1 MTRRRAFVFQRM
13 TALGRS
19 RRYCRRV
26 THSKVGAVYNAGMH
40 PPIDSKLPKVG
51 TTIFTVMSKLAAEHG
66 AINLSQGFPDFE
78 PPERLLD
85 LATEHMHKSGRGV
98 GNQYAPMAGLAEL
111 RIAVAE
117 KVADYYGAHSVSPD
131 TDITITAGG
140 TEALFCAIQ
149 ALVRRDDE
157 VVLLDP
163 AYDSYEPAVELAGGR
178 AVHVPLRRPGFGI
191 DWQRLRDALSART
204 RLLIL
209 NFPHNPSGAT
219 LGPADLA
226 QLASLLRG
234 TNTFVL
240 ADEVY
245 EHMVFDGCVHR
256 SLLTHPELAAR
267 SFVVSSFGKTYHA
280 TGWKVGYCIAP
291 VGLTAEF
298 RKVHQFVQF
307 VVATPLQAAIADFMR
322 ECPQHA
328 RELPQFYQ
336 HKRDYFAGLL
346 AQTKLRF
353 EPAHS
358 TYFQLVD
365 YSAVSDLPD
374 TEFARL
380 LTTQHGVAAIPISV
394 FSAEPPASERI
405 VRFCFAKH
413 EATLDA
419 AAARLR
425 LL

>member
-1 MTRRRAFVFQRM
+1 M
-13 TALGRS
+13 
-19 RRYCRRV
+19 
-26 THSKVGAVYNAGMH
+26 
-40 PPIDSKLPKVG
+40 I
-51 TTIFTVMSKLAAEHG
+51 
-66 AINLSQGFPDFE
+66 
-78 PPERLLD
+78 
-85 LATEHMHKSGRGV
+85 
-98 GNQYAPMAGLAEL
+98 
-111 RIAVAE
+111 
-117 KVADYYGAHSVSPD
+117 
-131 TDITITAGG
+131 
-140 TEALFCAIQ
+140 
-149 ALVRRDDE
+149 
-157 VVLLDP
+157 LLDP
-163 AYDSYEPAVELAGGR
+163 AYDSYEPAVDLAGGR

-191 DWQRLRDALSART
+191 DWQRLRDAITPRT
-204 RLLIL
+204 RLLII

-219 LGPADLA
+219 LDAADLA
-226 QLASLLRG
+226 QLAELLRDTG
-234 TNTFVL
+234 VWVL
-240 ADEVY
+240 SDEVY
-245 EHMVFDGCVHR
+245 EHMLFDGRRHH
-256 SLLTHPELAAR
+256 SLLTLPELAAR

-291 VGLTAEF
+291 PPLMQEF

-322 ECPQHA
+322 ECPEHT
-328 RELPQFYQ
+328 RELPAFYQ
-336 HKRDYFAGLL
+336 GKRDYFAGLL
-346 AQTKLRF
+346 ARTRFRF

-394 FSAEPPASERI
+394 FSADGAPKNERI

-419 AAARLR
+419 AAAKLR

>member
-1 MTRRRAFVFQRM
+1 MDR
-13 TALGRS
+13 
-19 RRYCRRV
+19 
-26 THSKVGAVYNAGMH
+26 MH
-40 PPIDSKLPKVG
+40 PPIDSKLPRVG
-51 TTIFTVMSKLAAEHG
+51 TTIFTVMSRLAAEYG

-85 LATEHMHKSGRGV
+85 LANQHMRQGGA
-98 GNQYAPMAGLAEL
+98 GNQYAPMAGLTAL
-111 RIAVAE
+111 REGIAAKVAE
-117 KVADYYGAHSVSPD
+117 YYGTAVDPESDV
-131 TDITITAGG
+131 TVTAGG

-149 ALVRRDDE
+149 ASVRRGDE

-178 AVHVPLRRPGFGI
+178 AVRVPLQRPGFGI
-191 DWQRLRDALSART
+191 DWQRLRDAISSRT
-204 RLLIL
+204 RLLVL

-219 LGPADLA
+219 LSAGALE

-234 TNTFVL
+234 TGVFVL
-240 ADEVY
+240 SDEVY
-245 EHMVFDGCVHR
+245 EHMLFDGRRHH
-256 SLLTHPELAAR
+256 SMLTHAELAAR

-291 VGLTAEF
+291 ATLTAEF

-322 ECPQHA
+322 EAPGHL
-328 RELPQFYQ
+328 RELPAFYQ
-336 HKRDYFAGLL
+336 DKRDHFARLL
-346 AQTKLRF
+346 AQTRLRF
-353 EPAHS
+353 EPTHS

-380 LTTQHGVAAIPISV
+380 LTIRHGIAAIPISV
-394 FSAEPPASERI
+394 FSGETVAAERV

-413 EATLDA
+413 KATLDA
-419 AAARLR
+419 AAAQLR